1 MYDPS
6 TVHSK
11 ILKEQYGKPSYLKFL
26 EEYGRLVA
34 EAGSTKVGM
43 PYRWIVWNSAL
54 DARKGDC
61 IVLGASSVRQLK
73 ETCEQIEKGPL
84 EGWVVE
90 RLEEMWKE
98 IEADAPGDNFA
109 VYKKLLDAGL
119 L

>member
-1 MYDPS
+1 MYEPS
-6 TVHSK
+6 TVHGK
-11 ILKEQYGKPSYLKFL
+11 ILQEQYVKPSYLKFL
-26 EEYGRLVA
+26 EEYGKLVE

-43 PYRWIVWNSAL
+43 AWNSAL
-54 DARKGDC
+54 AAGKGGC

-73 ETCEQIEKGPL
+73 ETCERTEKGPL
-84 EGWVVE
+84 ERWVVE